1 MKRKIIS
8 IIQVLLVLI
17 LAWSVYKIS
26 SYKKD
31 NQAYK
36 VIDNKYKVMR
46 DKSIEKNKE
55 KSNKGGGRP

>member
-8 IIQVLLVLI
+8 IIQALLVLI
-17 LAWSVYKIS
+17 LAWSVYKIY
-26 SYKKD
+26 SYKND

-46 DKSIEKNKE
+46 DKSNEKIKRNLIR
-55 KSNKGGGRP
+55 GR